1 MPHPYILAVT
11 WPWSKCVRIPLRARA
26 CACCARHRPGLTCC
40 TSCVTRSGE
49 FYVTD
54 VPVNATQAP
63 VWQQSFT
70 FDQSNNRARKVAL
83 WLRDAT
89 VTDSNGVSAPRDGD
103 PSLGLAM
110 VPVPSP
116 GTQAVSVTD
125 RATGEPSADIVEGWW
140 PIRGPPRTGEADYE
154 HADAPAIGEVYA
166 RVSFA
171 ERRGKSGY
179 CEQVHLQEPV
189 AQPVDSYSNFGFL
202 LSGTHMLAVCVTDG
216 VRLRAGGRRAAT
228 LSAMQLFP
236 VFSCANGLTQYFVGA
251 GSFLFHASMTEVGQN
266 LDMSGVYMLLGTPM
280 LYLAMRL
287 GFLGPPHRRL
297 THVTFFVLTTV
308 GSFVLYQYRRD
319 LEAPAGGSTNLVLLM
334 IALLAGLTGAWLWLV
349 GNAPEERRL
358 SMYDDDLDAL
368 LAMSPSPSMATLA
381 FPDPLDTPPPTHTH
395 THPLLRAAH
404 LQLRR
409 LGWAVN
415 LAVFPTKERQA
426 RSSEVMLVS
435 AEAAEQQLAGQ
446 CQASPEDAVPAA
458 SSPLASPRYLSRQER
473 LAAALMALKA
483 RSKPSGMRY
492 RYCVASVLC
501 IGVAYA
507 ARQMDVKF
515 HVACYPTGW
524 FQLHAVWHIL
534 AAGSLYFLWV
544 FMRCEAPPTHP
555 GGGTSMTVTPRA
567 TAGGDAGSLEM
578 RMVMPEEGHLEDRL
592 MLLGASSAA
601 TGASSVM
608 PLASTSAAVDAGRAA
623 SPRGGSLF
631 SPRSGLA
638 SATVDLVDL
647 RSPRSRAASML
658 DVAGGSQGSMLSGG
672 RDSSGGDADA
682 DAVVGFPA
690 GTARAAAHLR
700 TRSREVVFG
709 HDMV

>member
-1 MPHPYILAVT
+1 M
-11 WPWSKCVRIPLRARA
+11 
-26 CACCARHRPGLTCC
+26 
-40 TSCVTRSGE
+40 
-49 FYVTD
+49 
-54 VPVNATQAP
+54 
-63 VWQQSFT
+63 
-70 FDQSNNRARKVAL
+70 AL
-83 WLRDAT
+83 WLKDAT
-89 VTDSNGVSAPRDGD
+89 GTDSRGVSVIRDTD

-140 PIRGPPRTGEADYE
+140 PIRGPPRTSEADYE

-171 ERRGKSGY
+171 ERRAKSGY
-179 CEQVHLQEPV
+179 CEEVHLAEPV

-202 LSGTHMLAVCVTDG
+202 LSGTHMLAVCITDA
-216 VRLRAGGRRAAT
+216 VRVRAGGTRAAT

-297 THVTFFVLTTV
+297 THATFFVLTTV
-308 GSFVLYQYRRD
+308 GSFVLYQYRQD

-358 SMYDDDLDAL
+358 SAYGDELDEL
-368 LAMSPSPSMATLA
+368 LAMPPSPSERGMSSD
-381 FPDPLDTPPPTHTH
+381 PDMPPGTHTH
-395 THPLLRAAH
+395 SLLRTTH
-404 LQLRR
+404 MQLRR
-409 LGWAVN
+409 LGWTVR
-415 LAVFPTKERQA
+415 LALFPTRERQA
-426 RSSEVMLVS
+426 RSSEVALVN
-435 AEAAEQQLAGQ
+435 AEADTTAAQMPPGFE
-446 CQASPEDAVPAA
+446 ASPELDAVP
-458 SSPLASPRYLSRQER
+458 SSPPMASPRYVSRQER

-483 RSKPSGMRY
+483 RSKPTGMLY
-492 RYCVASVLC
+492 RYCFASVLC
-501 IGVAYA
+501 IAFAYA
-507 ARQMDVKF
+507 SRQLDVKF

-544 FMRCEAPPTHP
+544 FMRCEAPVYS
-555 GGGTSMTVTPRA
+555 GGGASVTTTPRA
-567 TAGGDAGSLEM
+567 TDGAGSGGLEM
-578 RMVMPEEGHLEDRL
+578 HLHMQDHLSDDRL
-592 MLLGASSAA
+592 LLLGA
-601 TGASSVM
+601 ASE
-608 PLASTSAAVDAGRAA
+608 AAVLPSVSTAGDAGRAA
-623 SPRGGSLF
+623 SPRGTGMF
-631 SPRSGLA
+631 TPRSMA
-638 SATVDLVDL
+638 SATVDMVDL

-682 DAVVGFPA
+682 DAVVGYPA